1 MNKIRVLV
9 VDDSFF
15 MRKTISKIL
24 TTDEIE
30 VIDTAV
36 NGKEGVEKALK
47 LNPDVITMDI
57 EMPVMNGLDAV
68 KLIMEKKPVPILML
82 STLTSEGADA
92 TIEALSRGAVDF
104 ITKKSA
110 FSEMNNLTDE
120 IISKVK
126 NISKSSS
133 LKNRFSLPSG
143 LTNRI
148 NTPFRSNLSESNQVI
163 EPKKTG
169 IINKIR
175 AKRPDSYDIHIIGI
189 GISTGGPAALQEF
202 IPKLPAAFPV
212 PILIAQHMPPYFTK
226 SLSVRLDS
234 LSKISVK
241 EAENGEKAR
250 SGCVYLAP
258 GGRQMRIN
266 KRGMIEINDEPI
278 GELYKPCVDILINSI
293 VDSYRHFAL
302 GIIMTGM
309 GHDGSIALKRLHD
322 VGGYVISQD
331 IESCVVGGMP
341 KTVID
346 LNIASEIH
354 PLNDLADA
362 VTSLFNLK
370 TV

>member
-36 NGKEGVEKALK
+36 DGKEGVEKALL

-68 KLIMEKKPVPILML
+68 KIIMEKKPVPILML

-110 FSEMNNLTDE
+110 FTEMNKLSDE

-126 NISKSSS
+126 NISRSSS
-133 LKNRFSLPSG
+133 LKHKFSYSTG
-143 LTNRI
+143 FQNRI
-148 NTPFRSNLSESNQVI
+148 SLTDRLISSENKQEI
-163 EPKKTG
+163 ELKRTSR
-169 IINKIR
+169 INKIR
-175 AKRPDSYDIHIIGI
+175 TKKPDSYDIHIIGI

-202 IPKLPAAFPV
+202 IPKLPAEFPV

-241 EAENGEKAR
+241 EAENGEKAKA
-250 SGCVYLAP
+250 GCVYLAP

-266 KRGMIEINDEPI
+266 KRGIIEINDEPLD
-278 GELYKPCVDILINSI
+278 ELYKPCVDILINSI
-293 VDSYRHFAL
+293 VDSYRHFAM

-331 IESCVVGGMP
+331 LDSCVVGGMP

-346 LNIASEIH
+346 MNIASEIH
-354 PLNDLADA
+354 PLSDLAQA

>member
-1 MNKIRVLV
+1 MNKIKVLV

-30 VIDTAV
+30 VIDTAT
-36 NGKEGVEKALK
+36 NGKEGVEKALR

-57 EMPVMNGLDAV
+57 EMPEMNGLDAV
-68 KLIMEKKPVPILML
+68 KAIMEKKQVPILML
-82 STLTSEGADA
+82 SSLTCEGADA

-110 FSEMNNLTDE
+110 FTEMNNLADE
-120 IISKVK
+120 IISK
-126 NISKSSS
+126 IKS
-133 LKNRFSLPSG
+133 
-143 LTNRI
+143 I
-148 NTPFRSNLSESNQVI
+148 ARSNFFKNKISDSSGFIRRNDTAGTYYSNETFLEI
-163 EPKKTG
+163 ENKKTNYQ
-169 IINKIR
+169 NKIR
-175 AKRPDSYDIHIIGI
+175 TKKPNSFDIHIIGI
-189 GISTGGPAALQEF
+189 GISTGGPAALQVF
-202 IPKLPAAFPV
+202 IPKLPAEFPV

-250 SGCVYLAP
+250 AGCAYLAP

-266 KRGMIEINDEPI
+266 KRGIIEINDEPLN
-278 GELYKPCVDILINSI
+278 ELYKPSVDILINSI

-309 GHDGSIALKRLHD
+309 GHDGSTALKRLND

-331 IESCVVGGMP
+331 IDSCVVGGMP
-341 KTVID
+341 KSVID

-354 PLNDLADA
+354 PLGEIANA
-362 VTSLFNLK
+362 VASLFNLK
-370 TV
+370 SN